1 MKILHDLIFQAGGY
15 SFDDLKKASS
25 TERRQILQLGCAV
38 LFSTFASIINWTF
51 ASVHLLGDTLT
62 GVMIAYPI
70 FITALVVFPISL
82 SINRNLIFYSDTH
95 ENKQITYTYSSEKEA
110 THTLPYVRFALVAIV
125 CGINFSLINA
135 NAAQLSLIA
144 LLGIFEL
151 YPLMLK
157 KQMGQTI
164 LGRRMQARLQFQHK
178 RGILKREQYAKLLE
192 QIEREMNAQTDP
204 NNNPD
209 PSPEPQ
215 ADALVPE
222 DGNDAEANYNKV
234 RLVQ

>member
-51 ASVHLLGDTLT
+51 ASVHLLGDVLT
-62 GVMIAYPI
+62 GAMIAYPI

-135 NAAQLSLIA
+135 NAAQLS
-144 LLGIFEL
+144 F
-151 YPLMLK
+151 
-157 KQMGQTI
+157 
-164 LGRRMQARLQFQHK
+164 
-178 RGILKREQYAKLLE
+178 AKLLE

>member
-1 MKILHDLIFQAGGY
+1 MTILHDLIYQAGGY
-15 SFDDLKKASS
+15 SSDDLKNASG

-38 LFSTFASIINWTF
+38 LFSTIASIINWTF
-51 ASVHLLGDTLT
+51 ASTHLFGSALT
-62 GVMIAYPI
+62 GAMIAFPF

-82 SINRNLIFYSDTH
+82 SINRSLIFYSDTH
-95 ENKQITYTYSSEKEA
+95 ENKQLTYTYSSEKEA

-125 CGINFSLINA
+125 CGINFALIEA
-135 NAAQLSLIA
+135 NPAQLSLIA
-144 LLGIFEL
+144 LLGLFEL
-151 YPLMLK
+151 YPILLK

-164 LGRRMQARLQFQHK
+164 LGRRVQARLQFQHK
-178 RGILKREQYAKLLE
+178 RGDLKREQYAKLLE
-192 QIEREMNAQTDP
+192 QMEQEMNAPTNP
-204 NNNPD
+204 NENPD

-222 DGNDAEANYNKV
+222 DGNDAKANYNKV